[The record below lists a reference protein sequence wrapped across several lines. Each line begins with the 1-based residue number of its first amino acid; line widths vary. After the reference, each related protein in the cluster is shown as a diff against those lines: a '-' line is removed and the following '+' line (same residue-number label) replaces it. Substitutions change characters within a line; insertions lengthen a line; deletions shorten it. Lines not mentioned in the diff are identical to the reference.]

1 MSLNDPKMRQ
11 RRKVPLPRDAKRGI
25 FRPAPFVSQG
35 GEAPQQQSQP
45 GADAVLADAVNEV
58 LCQDIRK
65 QLAKPRAQ
73 PLESITDLER
83 RAHQILDN
91 GPKSGRRRRS
101 EISEGGRCL
110 SSRSAPEVQ
119 EDSSFTESLVKR
131 LNDAETRIKQL
142 SAENKHKSALVQL
155 EQSKFAALKHESN
168 GKVDKKLVH
177 KIEAENR
184 GLKQQVRDM
193 EQFLSDYGLT
203 WVGDDSQPGP
213 ASPANIENEQE
224 AQDSMW
230 RPNTSVPSP
239 EKSSPAPT
247 LQTDP
252 DLSSYPFKFAVLRKN
267 AEDLSMLGGDGK
279 SDIQQ
284 VGPGDYRLRRR
295 DKMEMVF
302 WKDGFQID
310 YAGLRPYTMKHN
322 RAFVQDLLEGF
333 FPFELKESFPDGVP
347 LSVHDRTWEPFD
359 GSRRH
364 RPFSQAGQGQRLGDG
379 GQRLGDGESQVPT
392 VSGQNMCEAVRVTVD
407 EVMAGECSKAKQQ
420 DHRTNFLEQLPKS
433 VIRNGKI
440 IPVRSEVADMIGQG
454 ATTSKAHSDVIVSDE
469 HAVEQAKVAT
479 LKIKFGTE
487 SFLVKMAYTC
497 SIQTLID
504 QVLSLSQVSVEDT
517 SLYQLHTMYPKRTL
531 DNLSMSLESENLI
544 PKCALI
550 LERKA
555 HED

>member
-1 MSLNDPKMRQ
+1 
-11 RRKVPLPRDAKRGI
+11 
-25 FRPAPFVSQG
+25 
-35 GEAPQQQSQP
+35 
-45 GADAVLADAVNEV
+45 
-58 LCQDIRK
+58 
-65 QLAKPRAQ
+65 
-73 PLESITDLER
+73 
-83 RAHQILDN
+83 
-91 GPKSGRRRRS
+91 
-101 EISEGGRCL
+101 
-110 SSRSAPEVQ
+110 
-119 EDSSFTESLVKR
+119 
-131 LNDAETRIKQL
+131 
-142 SAENKHKSALVQL
+142 
-155 EQSKFAALKHESN
+155 
-168 GKVDKKLVH
+168 
-177 KIEAENR
+177 
-184 GLKQQVRDM
+184 
-193 EQFLSDYGLT
+193 
-203 WVGDDSQPGP
+203 
-213 ASPANIENEQE
+213 
-224 AQDSMW
+224 
-230 RPNTSVPSP
+230 
-239 EKSSPAPT
+239 
-247 LQTDP
+247 
-252 DLSSYPFKFAVLRKN
+252 
-267 AEDLSMLGGDGK
+267 
-279 SDIQQ
+279 
-284 VGPGDYRLRRR
+284 
-295 DKMEMVF
+295 MEMVF